1 MALHSLTE
9 QDILDSRYE
18 KTAYSGERA
27 GDRDAGVSY
36 IEDYQRASRRFE
48 GVERHNAAT
57 DEPDSTADHRS
68 SSNQKG
74 RDDPIDDLVRSWEVR
89 AARKTPVNSGV
100 RSLTPIMEWE
110 GSVESIEGDGFV
122 ARLCNVTT
130 GEILPT
136 EEARFPVSD
145 LNDVQRGNLE
155 KGAIFRWV
163 IGLQRL
169 PNGNKQ
175 RVSELFFR
183 RLPAHSRR
191 EMDETL
197 ERIGAWL
204 DAREW
209 DDTPS
214 R

>member
-9 QDILDSRYE
+9 QDILDSRYDR
-18 KTAYSGERA
+18 TAYSGERA
-27 GDRDAGVSY
+27 ADRDAGVSY
-36 IEDYQRASRRFE
+36 IEDYQRMSLRLE
-48 GVERHNAAT
+48 GTGRDNSAG
-57 DEPDSTADHRS
+57 DGPDGMAGYGT
-68 SSNQKG
+68 SSNQNG
-74 RDDPIDDLVRSWEVR
+74 RDDPINDLVRSWAVR
-89 AARKTPVNSGV
+89 APRKTPVNPGV
-100 RSLTPIMEWE
+100 RSLNPIMEWE
-110 GSVESIEGDGFV
+110 GSVEGVEGDEFV
-122 ARLCNVTT
+122 ARLCNVTA
-130 GEILPT
+130 GELLPT

-163 IGLQRL
+163 VGLQRL

-183 RLPAHSRR
+183 RLPAHSAR
-191 EMDETL
+191 EINATL
-197 ERIGAWL
+197 ERIRVRL

-209 DDTPS
+209 DDAPS

>member
-1 MALHSLTE
+1 
-9 QDILDSRYE
+9 
-18 KTAYSGERA
+18 
-27 GDRDAGVSY
+27 
-36 IEDYQRASRRFE
+36 
-48 GVERHNAAT
+48 
-57 DEPDSTADHRS
+57 
-68 SSNQKG
+68 
-74 RDDPIDDLVRSWEVR
+74 
-89 AARKTPVNSGV
+89 
-100 RSLTPIMEWE
+100 MEWE
-110 GSVESIEGDGFV
+110 GSVDSIEGDEFV

-145 LNDVQRGNLE
+145 LNDVQRGSLE
-155 KGAIFRWV
+155 QGAIFRWV

-183 RLPAHSRR
+183 RLPAHSQR